1 MHAGSSRSEWM
12 CSNGRVFMQLPRL
25 SESKRHALFAAA
37 AVLIMIAAAGWLMH
51 SPMDRHTPSLVLSSE
66 NQNPAGPPWIYGR
79 PDARFTLIE
88 YADLECPYCRAYFP
102 VLRQWIDANP
112 EVNWQWHHLPLSMH
126 DPAATRAA
134 RLAECAG
141 ESGGNAAFW
150 NTVDWIYQHTR
161 GDGAGLP
168 ADVQIPGMSPKIQA
182 CLDGP
187 RPDSVVQAQAD
198 EAGRDGIVAT
208 PTLRLIDRQ
217 TGKTLTLQGPIEGDT
232 LLSAIDLL
240 TKS

>member
-1 MHAGSSRSEWM
+1 M
-12 CSNGRVFMQLPRL
+12 RL
-25 SESKRHALFAAA
+25 QRLRESKRNALFAAA
-37 AVLIMIAAAGWLMH
+37 AVLTMVAAAGWLMH
-51 SPMDRHTPSLVLSSE
+51 SPMDRRAPSLVLSSE

-88 YADLECPYCRAYFP
+88 YADLECPFCRAYFY

-126 DPAATRAA
+126 DPAATQAA

-150 NTVDWIYQHTR
+150 DTIDWIYQHTR

-168 ADVQIPGMSPKIQA
+168 AGVQIPGMSPEIQA

-187 RPDSVVQAQAD
+187 RPDLIVQAQAD
-198 EAGRDGIVAT
+198 EAARDGIVAT
-208 PTLRLIDRQ
+208 PTLSLIDNGAGRR
-217 TGKTLTLQGPIEGDT
+217 LTLQGLVEGEA

-240 TKS
+240 TSASDSTVPK